1 MGYGRGRGGNTGR
14 GGGSAGRGGEPQNV
28 PNGPAALR
36 SGDAGRGGAAQSGGY
51 NRSGG
56 RRYQQGA
63 GGQCGGA
70 GYQGGHSQERIATDS
85 RRNPAPSKGSYEVPQ
100 KSPTDN
106 YTNQQ
111 KIGAVGTAAAK
122 YKAAEEVLKRQRN
135 QYLREMLEERG
146 KMLDAEIDKMKCKAV
161 AGYWEK
167 QAEEEL
173 RQLMEKLRR
182 FDPKVSSRADAITR
196 CGEAKCKSL
205 FEDAQKE
212 WQLQTEKRV
221 QEAVQEAQAD
231 FLANAVAN
239 LTLNGTHAAALAAE
253 AARHDLAADQPD
265 QAIEDADM
273 QDERDEA
280 ERQKLLDEGATD
292 DALDLERE
300 EEEMDLQFEE
310 DTLMDVEDKQ
320 AVCDVDLE
328 E

>member
-1 MGYGRGRGGNTGR
+1 MGYGRGRGGNAGR

-28 PNGPAALR
+28 LNGPAALR

-56 RRYQQGA
+56 RRYQQGGGQQGA
-63 GGQCGGA
+63 GGQRGGA

-85 RRNPAPSKGSYEVPQ
+85 RRDPAPSKGSYEIPQ

-106 YTNQQ
+106 YTNHQ
-111 KIGAVGTAAAK
+111 KVGAVGTAAAK
-122 YKAAEEVLKRQRN
+122 YKAAEEGLKRQRN

-146 KMLDAEIDKMKCKAV
+146 KLLDAEIDKMKCKAA

-167 QAEEEL
+167 QA
-173 RQLMEKLRR
+173 
-182 FDPKVSSRADAITR
+182 
-196 CGEAKCKSL
+196 
-205 FEDAQKE
+205 
-212 WQLQTEKRV
+212 EKRV

-231 FLANAVAN
+231 FLANAVAS
-239 LTLNGTHAAALAAE
+239 LTLNRTHAAALAAE

-300 EEEMDLQFEE
+300 EEEMDLQFEG